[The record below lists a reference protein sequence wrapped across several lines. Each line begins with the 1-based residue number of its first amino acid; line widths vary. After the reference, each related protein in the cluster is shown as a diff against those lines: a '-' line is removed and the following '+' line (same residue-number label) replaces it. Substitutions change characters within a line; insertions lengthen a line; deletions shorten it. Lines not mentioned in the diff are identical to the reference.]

1 MSTMISHLL
10 WLAIVAMVLACHGQ
24 EEGEEGE
31 SCNIPNMLVP
41 NAQVCFANNGDAGEG
56 DLPIEKVRNNK
67 MSSR

>member
-1 MSTMISHLL
+1 MISHLL

-56 DLPIEKVRNNK
+56 DLQIEKVRNNK